1 MNAFRALLFLA
12 LFPVL
17 ANAAEC
23 HYFWTTDCFEIRDPR
38 TRDITHHV
46 LLSEQRFRF
55 AASDAGQCPAELDAR
70 LTVDQRGKVLKAFN
84 TRLKRLPGCKQ
95 LENLTP
101 RVFTDEGEAFQ
112 EWQRLAAE
120 RNFKS
125 LHLIR
130 RLPD

>member
-1 MNAFRALLFLA
+1 MKLFRTLFLLA
-12 LFPVL
+12 LCPAL

-46 LLSEQRFRF
+46 LLSEQRFSF
-55 AASDAGQCPAELDAR
+55 QGSDPAQCPAELDAH
-70 LTVDQRGKVLKAFN
+70 LTIDHRGKVLRAFN
-84 TRLKRLPGCKQ
+84 KQ
-95 LENLTP
+95 LKKLDGCQQLDSLAP
-101 RVFTDEGEAFQ
+101 RVFADEAEAFE
-112 EWQRLAAE
+112 EWQRLATE

>member
-1 MNAFRALLFLA
+1 MKPLRLLLLLA
-12 LFPVL
+12 LCPVL

-46 LLSEQRFRF
+46 LLSEQRFSF
-55 AASDAGQCPAELDAR
+55 EAGDPAQCPAELDEH
-70 LTVDQRGKVLKAFN
+70 LTIDQRGKVLRAFN
-84 TRLKRLPGCKQ
+84 KRLKKLPGCRQ
-95 LENLTP
+95 LETLTP
-101 RVFTDEGEAFQ
+101 EVFADEGEASE
-112 EWQRLAAE
+112 EWQRLATE

>member
-1 MNAFRALLFLA
+1 MKSFRALFLLA
-12 LFPVL
+12 LCPAL

-46 LLSEQRFRF
+46 LLSEQRFHF
-55 AASDAGQCPAELDAR
+55 SASDAGQCPAELDAR

-84 TRLKRLPGCKQ
+84 KRLKKLPGCQQ
-95 LENLTP
+95 LESLTP
-101 RVFTDEGEAFQ
+101 RVFADEGEAFT

-120 RNFKS
+120 RGFKS

>member
-1 MNAFRALLFLA
+1 MKSLRVLLLLA
-12 LFPVL
+12 LGPAL

-46 LLSEQRFRF
+46 LLSEQRFSF
-55 AASDAGQCPAELDAR
+55 AGSDAAQCPAELDAR
-70 LTVDQRGKVLKAFN
+70 LTIDQRGKVLKAFN
-84 TRLKRLPGCKQ
+84 KRLKGLPGCKQ
-95 LENLTP
+95 LDSLAP
-101 RVFTDEGEAFQ
+101 RVFSDEGEALQ
-112 EWQRLAAE
+112 EWRRLATE